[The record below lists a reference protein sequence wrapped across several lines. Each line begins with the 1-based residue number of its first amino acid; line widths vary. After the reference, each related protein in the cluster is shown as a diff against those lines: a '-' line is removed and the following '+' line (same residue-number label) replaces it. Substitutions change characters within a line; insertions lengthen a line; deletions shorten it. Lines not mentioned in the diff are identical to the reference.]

1 MRFNKYTVVVLLI
14 AVVATTTMPVTGQ
27 EEPLPAIQAKTLF
40 EPATPSIALA
50 VEPIRDLVQQTTL
63 VDAARANDYV
73 TFDALYRETPIP
85 AFSMLHELWTFSMT
99 DPIGAF
105 YGEETFARLAR
116 AYPGYARY
124 IEEYRIVDSNGNVFY
139 PTSETRAFLLDRAVE
154 GRTAPRVQITG
165 TPASPPAGPA
175 ASRRR
180 APAQPTVNT
189 APASVAPAKAAA
201 RDAAASAGED
211 ASAPKTSVAAKVVA
225 EPAPVVVAESQP
237 QASPV
242 VTPAPAPVTKPEP
255 ATIAVDNSF
264 GTRGIFLLLIGILG
278 IGILA
283 MMLRTPSELPASIMT
298 PPADTA
304 APPPPVEPLRR
315 PTAVTPPP
323 PPAAGKNRAG
333 GSHG

>member
-1 MRFNKYTVVVLLI
+1 VRFKYTVVVLLI
-14 AVVATTTMPVTGQ
+14 AVVGTTTMPVTGQ
-27 EEPLPAIQAKTLF
+27 EEPLPVIQAKTFF
-40 EPATPSIALA
+40 EPVTPSIALA
-50 VEPIRDLVQQTTL
+50 VEPIRDLAQQTTL

-73 TFDALYRETPIP
+73 TFDALYREAPIP
-85 AFSMLHELWTFSMT
+85 AFAMLHELWTFSMT

-105 YGEETFARLAR
+105 YGEETYARLAR

-124 IEEYRIVDSNGNVFY
+124 IEEFRIVDSNGNVFY

-154 GRTAPRVQITG
+154 GRPAPRVQIAEGTG
-165 TPASPPAGPA
+165 TPASPPAEQA

-180 APAQPTVNT
+180 APAQPTVKT

-211 ASAPKTSVAAKVVA
+211 AGAPKVKVVAAKAVV
-225 EPAPVVVAESQP
+225 ESAPVVVAEPQP
-237 QASPV
+237 QP
-242 VTPAPAPVTKPEP
+242 TPAPVAITRPEP
-255 ATIAVDNSF
+255 ATITVDNSF

-278 IGILA
+278 IGVLA

-315 PTAVTPPP
+315 PTAATPPP

>member
-1 MRFNKYTVVVLLI
+1 VRFNKYTVVVLLI

-40 EPATPSIALA
+40 EPVTPSIALA

-73 TFDALYRETPIP
+73 TFDALYREAPIP
-85 AFSMLHELWTFSMT
+85 AFAMLHELWTFSMT

-105 YGEETFARLAR
+105 YGEETYARLAR

-124 IEEYRIVDSNGNVFY
+124 IEEFRIVDSNGNVFY

-165 TPASPPAGPA
+165 TPASPPADAA

-180 APAQPTVNT
+180 APVTEPRVRVEV
-189 APASVAPAKAAA
+189 PVVAPAKAAA

-211 ASAPKTSVAAKVVA
+211 AGAPKTSVAAKVVVETA
-225 EPAPVVVAESQP
+225 PVVQPAPVVA
-237 QASPV
+237 
-242 VTPAPAPVTKPEP
+242 PAPAPLTKPEP

-298 PPADTA
+298 PPADTP